1 MNVPMS
7 WLKQYVDIDVD
18 TKTFVDGMTMSGS
31 KVEGVEESGKE
42 ITKVVA
48 GKIVNVEQHPDADRL
63 RVMQV
68 DIGQEEKL
76 QIVTAAANVQLGDV
90 VPVALDGA
98 NLAGG
103 LKIKTGKLRG
113 VVSQGMF
120 CSVEEL
126 GFAEEDIEDAP
137 HDGVYVFL
145 KDIPALG
152 SDVKPYFGLG
162 EEVVEYEITSNRADC
177 FSILGIA
184 REAAATFNKPFHF
197 PEIKVEE
204 AGGNAEEMASIT
216 IHNDQLCPRYAAR
229 IIKNVKVGPSPKW
242 LKERL
247 TSAGLRPIN
256 NIVDITNYML
266 LEFGQPM
273 HAFDY
278 DKIAGHEIHVRN
290 AKAGEKF
297 TTLFGDEVELDESML
312 VIADS
317 EKALALGGV
326 MGGENSKVTEE
337 TKTILFEC
345 ANFNGYNIRLTSK
358 KLGLSSDSSKKYT
371 KGLDPNN
378 ITLALERAAQL
389 INMTE
394 AGEVVS
400 GKIDVYP
407 RKREAL
413 TIPYDVEW
421 INQFL
426 GTDISE
432 EEMLAIFKKLEFLP
446 HVENKTVTIP
456 TFRSDVTMMA
466 DLAEEV
472 ARMYGYDKIV
482 PTLERAK
489 PTIGHKTFEQK
500 VCDEIAE
507 VMAMYGVYGAMTYS
521 FESPKVFDKLCIKE
535 DSKLRDVMKITNPLG
550 EDFSIMRTTTL
561 NGILTS
567 LALNYNRRNSEAAL
581 YEIGKVYIKPEVVGE
596 PSSDPKYLG
605 ENELPQ
611 EIKKI
616 TIGQYG
622 KEVDFFTMKGLVET
636 LMETLHVEKFEFT
649 RNSELEFMHPGR
661 TANLIVNGKAAGF
674 FGEIHPQVAKNYNID
689 TNTYMAELD
698 LMTILA
704 GINKNVSFKPL
715 PKYPAT
721 TRDIAMLVTAETL
734 VGDLEKVIKQRGGKI
749 LESVELFDVYQGEQI
764 EKGMKSV
771 AYKLVFR
778 DNTRTLEDEDVQK
791 VMKKI
796 LNGLEMNCGAKL
808 RD

>member
-18 TKTFVDGMTMSGS
+18 TKTFIDGMTMSGS

-48 GKIVNVEQHPDADRL
+48 GKIVQVEQHPDADRL

-68 DIGQEEKL
+68 DVGAEENL
-76 QIVTAAANVQLGDV
+76 QIVTAAANVQLGDT
-90 VPVALDGA
+90 VPGALDGA

-145 KDIPALG
+145 KDVPALG

-184 REAAATFNKPFHF
+184 REAAATFNKPFNF

-204 AGGNAEEMASIT
+204 VGGNAEEMASVT
-216 IHNDQLCPRYAAR
+216 IHNDDLCPRYAAR

-312 VIADS
+312 VIADK

-326 MGGENSKVTEE
+326 MGGDNSKVTEE

-389 INMTE
+389 INMTG
-394 AGEVVS
+394 AGEVVT

-426 GTDISE
+426 GTDVSE

-446 HVENKTVTIP
+446 HAENKTVTIP

-500 VCDEIAE
+500 VCDDIAE
-507 VMAMYGVYGAMTYS
+507 VMSMYGVYGAMTYS
-521 FESPKVFDKLCIKE
+521 FESPKVFDKLCVKE

-581 YEIGKVYIKPEVVGE
+581 YEIGKVYIKPEEVGA

-611 EIKKI
+611 EIKKL

-622 KEVDFFTMKGLVET
+622 KEVDFFTMKGLIET
-636 LMETLHVEKFEFT
+636 LMEALHVEKFEFT
-649 RNSELEFMHPGR
+649 RNSELEYMHPGR
-661 TANLIVNGKAAGF
+661 TANLIINGKEAGF
-674 FGEIHPQVAKNYNID
+674 FGEIHPQVAKNYDID
-689 TNTYMAELD
+689 ANTYMAELD
-698 LMTILA
+698 LATILA

-721 TRDIAMLVTAETL
+721 TRDIAMLVTADSL

-764 EKGMKSV
+764 ESGMKSV

-778 DNTRTLEDEDVQK
+778 DNTRTLEDEDVQR